1 MSSYLAKKL
10 PDIQERKVVKSR
22 MSKFTMFDGLNTFEG
37 LEYGQID
44 KVKNFESKSILLQL
58 KPPITVR
65 KGLLLLTDKN
75 VEVLC

>member
-1 MSSYLAKKL
+1 
-10 PDIQERKVVKSR
+10 

-37 LEYGQID
+37 LEYDQID
-44 KVKNFESKSILLQL
+44 KVKDFESKAILLQL

-75 VEVLC
+75 VEVLCQDELIEDDEKALKLESSKE